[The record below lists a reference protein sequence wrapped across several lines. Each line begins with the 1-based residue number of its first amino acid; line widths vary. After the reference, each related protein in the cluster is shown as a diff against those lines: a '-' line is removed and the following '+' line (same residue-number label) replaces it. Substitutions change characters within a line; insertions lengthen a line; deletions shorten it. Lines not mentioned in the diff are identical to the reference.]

1 VRSGGANVAVHLLTT
16 TDPAAAFGTDVILGV
31 FMKNRLIRIG
41 LLAAVVGV
49 LAVAAACASLETPNN
64 ATTQTLGGISDMASV
79 VAPVVAAVVPAPWGQ
94 VVAAVLG
101 AIGVIAGIVAHSVTS
116 RASAQQVVGAVTTG
130 LQAAGQSL
138 GSLPVGGKSPA
149 V

>member
-1 VRSGGANVAVHLLTT
+1 
-16 TDPAAAFGTDVILGV
+16 
-31 FMKNRLIRIG
+31 MKHRLIGIG

-64 ATTQTLGGISDMASV
+64 PTTQTLGGISDMAGV
-79 VAPVVAAVVPAPWGQ
+79 IAPVVAATVPAPWGQ
-94 VVAAVLG
+94 IVAAVLG

-116 RASAQQVVGAVTTG
+116 RASGQQMVGAVTTG
-130 LQAAGQSL
+130 LQAASQSL
-138 GSLPVGGKSPA
+138 GGVSGGGQSTS